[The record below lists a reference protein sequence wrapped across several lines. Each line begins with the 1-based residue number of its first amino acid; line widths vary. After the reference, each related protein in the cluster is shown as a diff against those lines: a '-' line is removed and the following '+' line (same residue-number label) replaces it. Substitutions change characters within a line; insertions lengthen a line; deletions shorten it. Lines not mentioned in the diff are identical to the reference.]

1 MGAGLSSS
9 RELTRGGVLYAD
21 HSRGCSILCGS
32 IGPGISSRS
41 WLSPPR
47 CQWPCSFHDLSGW
60 AGCSC
65 SLLPGPAYFFVASL
79 WAAHLIYDQSPLY
92 HWGWLTTTLSAP
104 LRQLVNIHK
113 GFDET
118 SEALQQLFPQTR
130 LTIFDLYN
138 PLISTEPSI
147 ARARRYRPAKLPAI
161 SVDAAQ
167 LPLETSSCDGILLFM
182 AAHEIRTAE
191 GRTCFFAELQRI
203 LGPGGQALL
212 VEHLRNLPNA
222 LAFGPGCLHF
232 YPRREWRRL
241 IQESGFQ
248 LKEEHAI
255 TPFVRL
261 FVLQKSR

>member
-1 MGAGLSSS
+1 MRRPFEGMFNIVRFNWPWYLVALLVVVSSVPVVVLFPLPWWMGWLFLLAAAG
-9 RELTRGGVLYAD
+9 A
-21 HSRGCSILCGS
+21 
-32 IGPGISSRS
+32 
-41 WLSPPR
+41 
-47 CQWPCSFHDLSGW
+47 
-60 AGCSC
+60 
-65 SLLPGPAYFFVASL
+65 AYFFVASL

-104 LRQLVNIHK
+104 LRQLVNIHE
-113 GFDET
+113 GFGET
-118 SEALQQLFPQTR
+118 SEALRQLFPQAR

-138 PLISTEPSI
+138 PLTSTEPSI
-147 ARARRYRPAKLPAI
+147 ARARRYCPAKLPAI
-161 SVDAAQ
+161 SVDAAH
-167 LPLETSSCDGILLFM
+167 LPMESSSCDGILLFM

-191 GRTCFFAELQRI
+191 GRTRFFAELQRI

-241 IQESGFQ
+241 VQESGLQ
-248 LKEEHAI
+248 LTQEHAI

-261 FVLQKSR
+261 FVLKKTS

>member
-1 MGAGLSSS
+1 MLC
-9 RELTRGGVLYAD
+9 AD
-21 HSRGCSILCGS
+21 HSREREGVFNIVRFNWPWYLIALIVVAISLS
-32 IGPGISSRS
+32 VAVLVPSPGWMG
-41 WLSPPR
+41 WL
-47 CQWPCSFHDLSGW
+47 FLLAA
-60 AGCSC
+60 AGA
-65 SLLPGPAYFFVASL
+65 AYFFVASL
-79 WAAHLIYDQSPLY
+79 WVAHLIYDRSPLY
-92 HWGWLTTTLSAP
+92 HWGWLTTTLPAP
-104 LRQLVNIHK
+104 LRQLVNIHE

-118 SEALQQLFPQTR
+118 SEALQQLFPQAR

-138 PLISTEPSI
+138 PLTSTEPSI
-147 ARARRYRPAKLPAI
+147 ARARRSRPAQLPAI
-161 SVDAAQ
+161 SVDAAH
-167 LPLETSSCDGILLFM
+167 LPMETSSCDGILLFM

-241 IQESGFQ
+241 VQESGLQ
-248 LKEEHAI
+248 LTQEHAI

-261 FVLQKSR
+261 FVLRKSS

>member
-1 MGAGLSSS
+1 MRKPFEGMFTIVRFNWPWYLGALIVVATS
-9 RELTRGGVLYAD
+9 LPVAVLV
-21 HSRGCSILCGS
+21 
-32 IGPGISSRS
+32 P
-41 WLSPPR
+41 
-47 CQWPCSFHDLSGW
+47 
-60 AGCSC
+60 
-65 SLLPGPAYFFVASL
+65 LPGWMGWLFLLAAACAAYFFVVSL

-92 HWGWLTTTLSAP
+92 RWGWLTTTLSAP
-104 LRQLVNIHK
+104 LRQLVNIHE

-118 SEALQQLFPQTR
+118 SEALRQLFPQAR

-138 PLISTEPSI
+138 PLTSTEPSI

-161 SVDAAQ
+161 SVDAAH
-167 LPLETSSCDGILLFM
+167 LPMETASCDGIVLFL

-191 GRTCFFAELQRI
+191 GRTRFFAELHRI

-232 YPRREWRRL
+232 YTRREWRRL
-241 IQESGFQ
+241 VQESGLL
-248 LKEEHAI
+248 LKEERAI

-261 FVLQKSR
+261 FVLKKTS